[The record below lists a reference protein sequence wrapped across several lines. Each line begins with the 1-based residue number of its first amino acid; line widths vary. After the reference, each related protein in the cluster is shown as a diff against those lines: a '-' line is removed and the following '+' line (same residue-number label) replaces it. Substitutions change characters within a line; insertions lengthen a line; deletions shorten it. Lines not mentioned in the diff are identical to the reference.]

1 MDSFTLAALTSAMH
15 SFNSKTVM
23 SWSFAATSDSGTSV
37 MYDAVLRVLYSFL
50 HFTQMITMA
59 RTNKNDTET
68 KGEMDLLLNI
78 KKNKQTK
85 QNKTKK
91 NKTKTKNVCY
101 EKSLTY
107 TCTCKILS
115 DIY

>member
-1 MDSFTLAALTSAMH
+1 
-15 SFNSKTVM
+15 
-23 SWSFAATSDSGTSV
+23 
-37 MYDAVLRVLYSFL
+37 
-50 HFTQMITMA
+50 MA
-59 RTNKNDTET
+59 RINKNDTET
-68 KGEMDLLLNI
+68 KEEMHLLLNI

-85 QNKTKK
+85 QQKQ
-91 NKTKTKNVCY
+91 KNVCY